1 MGVLMRLANL
11 PPSVRQALARCLAT
25 AITITLSDPAWCES
39 QTPEQ
44 APPVLNVEAMCLLGA
59 YCFGGAPV
67 EQPST
72 PAPTAATPAQT
83 STPIQPISA
92 YKENYFDLAL
102 KNLGGQ
108 HPAPWVFKLGIKAPL
123 LVGQNSANGLYF
135 GYRMTGYWDIDADS
149 APFRDINHNP
159 SLFWLHDSKDDQR
172 LIRGWEYGIEHISNG
187 QDNSSTGPNGTGT
200 NRSRSIGVAAFA
212 EPKLQWP
219 ELGLTWQPRWWVAR
233 STGENHAIRSEW
245 GLLWN
250 NLNYRD
256 VVELSTKGNPFRKGQ
271 AALKFHYSL
280 SNLIQS
286 ASQAHDLSA
295 IRLSLTVFNG
305 YGDGLLEYQQ
315 RRTWLRVGVTFS
327 TYKN

>member
-1 MGVLMRLANL
+1 MPFSCL
-11 PPSVRQALARCLAT
+11 PPGRPCKPVRTLAAAILAATLPLMAWSQSQA
-25 AITITLSDPAWCES
+25 
-39 QTPEQ
+39 QTEV
-44 APPVLNVEAMCLLGA
+44 PPVLNVEAMCLLGT
-59 YCFGGAPV
+59 YCFGG
-67 EQPST
+67 T
-72 PAPTAATPAQT
+72 PADQASPTAPAAAMPEPK
-83 STPIQPISA
+83 SPPIPAISA

-102 KNLGGQ
+102 KNLGGE
-108 HPAPWVFKLGIKAPL
+108 HPSPWVFKLGIKAPL
-123 LVGQNSANGLYF
+123 LVGKDSANGLYF

-159 SLFWLHDSKDDQR
+159 SLFWLHDSKDERR
-172 LIRGWEYGIEHISNG
+172 LIRGWEIGVEHISNG

-212 EPKLQWP
+212 EPRLQWP
-219 ELGLTWQPRWWVAR
+219 EWGLTWQPRWWVPR
-233 STGENHAIRSEW
+233 STSENHDIRGEW

-256 VVELSTKGNPFRKGQ
+256 VVELSTKGNPFNKGQ

-286 ASQAHDLSA
+286 ASQARDMSA

>member
-1 MGVLMRLANL
+1 MPFTHL
-11 PPSVRQALARCLAT
+11 PPGTPRQASRALSAAVL
-25 AITITLSDPAWCES
+25 AITLPGSAWSQAQTAADAPA
-39 QTPEQ
+39 
-44 APPVLNVEAMCLLGA
+44 AINVEAMCLLGA
-59 YCFGGAPV
+59 YCFGGAPA
-67 EQPST
+67 EPPST
-72 PAPTAATPAQT
+72 PVPAATPAQAN
-83 STPIQPISA
+83 TPVQPISA

-123 LVGQNSANGLYF
+123 LVGKDSANGLYF
-135 GYRMTGYWDIDADS
+135 GYRMTGYWDIDAES

-159 SLFWLHDSKDDQR
+159 SLFWLHDSKDEQR

-212 EPKLQWP
+212 EPKLQWA
-219 ELGLTWQPRWWVAR
+219 EWGLTWQPRWWVPR
-233 STGENHAIRSEW
+233 STGENHAIRNEW

-256 VVELSTKGNPFRKGQ
+256 VVELSTKGNPFHKGQ

-280 SNLIQS
+280 ANLIQGT
-286 ASQAHDLSA
+286 SQAQDTSA

-315 RRTWLRVGVTFS
+315 RRTWLRVGLSFS